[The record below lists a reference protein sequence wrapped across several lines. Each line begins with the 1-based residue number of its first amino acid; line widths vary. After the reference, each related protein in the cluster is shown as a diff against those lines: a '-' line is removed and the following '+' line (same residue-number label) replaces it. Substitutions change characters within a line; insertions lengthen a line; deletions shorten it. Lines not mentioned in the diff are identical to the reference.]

1 MKMEV
6 FSLLLKACGV
16 SLIGCVCLSVVARLA
31 PSFAFVLRVGAL
43 LALFGIVLY
52 LLGESVGA
60 LWGLGSA
67 LLEGSIAYDTVG
79 LMLKALGMAL
89 ISKLCAD
96 VCRDTG
102 ESALAS
108 GVESVGKIAIFA
120 LAVPTFVK
128 ILELVF
134 EMLGA
139 LEG

>member
-1 MKMEV
+1 
-6 FSLLLKACGV
+6 
-16 SLIGCVCLSVVARLA
+16 
-31 PSFAFVLRVGAL
+31 
-43 LALFGIVLY
+43 
-52 LLGESVGA
+52 
-60 LWGLGSA
+60 
-67 LLEGSIAYDTVG
+67 
-79 LMLKALGMAL
+79 MLKALGMAL

-134 EMLGA
+134 EMLGV

>member
-1 MKMEV
+1 
-6 FSLLLKACGV
+6 
-16 SLIGCVCLSVVARLA
+16 
-31 PSFAFVLRVGAL
+31 
-43 LALFGIVLY
+43 
-52 LLGESVGA
+52 
-60 LWGLGSA
+60 
-67 LLEGSIAYDTVG
+67 
-79 LMLKALGMAL
+79 MAL

>member
-1 MKMEV
+1 MEV
-6 FSLLLKACGV
+6 FSVLLKACGV
-16 SLIGCVCLSVVARLA
+16 SLIGCVCLSVVARLS

-134 EMLGA
+134 EMLGT